1 MKLFAACGLLFSFG
15 KMRTTKE
22 SKSSEKDSNANL
34 TSSSRNELI
43 PIIKQEDSQVVDAR
57 TFHQFLEVETRF
69 NDWISRRIEEYG
81 FVEGTDFYSVLSK
94 SDGGRKATEYHISLD
109 MAKELAMVERNEKG
123 KLARKYFIEVEKRY
137 VNSILHN
144 PHKLAK
150 PIELNRVGSRVLKGR
165 TVHTITEDDVVF
177 YKLSDVS
184 IAFGEDRADIHRR
197 FRDTPKYS
205 EGKTYM
211 KVKTSGVVSAYFVSR
226 EVLEALFGAKYGRIL
241 IPWLDGLPAEN
252 LSNSVD
258 VVILAELNMLCAEV
272 EPKDL
277 RLKIFSILG
286 KLQKG
291 GLAV

>member
-1 MKLFAACGLLFSFG
+1 MVVRSRWVFFSG
-15 KMRTTKE
+15 KMRTTKK
-22 SKSSEKDSNANL
+22 KSSEKDSNANL
-34 TSSSRNELI
+34 TNDSRNELI
-43 PIIKQEDSQVVDAR
+43 PIIKQENSQLVDANKLYDFMEVD
-57 TFHQFLEVETRF
+57 TPFHK
-69 NDWISRRIEEYG
+69 WIARRIEEYT
-81 FVEGTDFYSVLSK
+81 FTEGTDFWTKMSESN
-94 SDGGRKATEYHISLD
+94 GGRPAKEYHISLD

-123 KLARKYFIEVEKRY
+123 KLARKYFIEVEKRFM
-137 VNSILHN
+137 NSLLHN
-144 PHKLAK
+144 PMKLAK

-165 TVHTITEDDVVF
+165 TIHTINQDEVVF

-184 IAFGEDRADIHRR
+184 VALGEDRKDIHRR
-197 FRDTPKYS
+197 FRDTPKYT

-226 EVLEALFGAKYGRIL
+226 EVLETMFGAKHGRVL

-252 LSNSVD
+252 LSNNVD

-291 GLAV
+291 GLTV